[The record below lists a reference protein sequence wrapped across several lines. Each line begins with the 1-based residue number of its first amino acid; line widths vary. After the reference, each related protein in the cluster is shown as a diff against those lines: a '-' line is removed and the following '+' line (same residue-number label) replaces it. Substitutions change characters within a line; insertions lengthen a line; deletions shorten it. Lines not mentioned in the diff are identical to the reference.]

1 MCAYRFHCTNGVDL
15 IVDDTGYVIEPDSDL
30 SDRAVDVA
38 VEVLLRFPFTDLR
51 AWLVT
56 IQDEDGRQVDV
67 LRFDELLDL
76 ACRKPRVLATFRHGD
91 QEAHLLRA

>member
-15 IVDDTGYVIEPDSDL
+15 IVDETGYVIGPESDL
-30 SDRAVDVA
+30 SDRAADVA
-38 VEVLLRFPFTDLR
+38 LEVLLRFPFTDLS

-56 IQDEDGRQVDV
+56 IQDGEGRQVEV
-67 LRFDELLDL
+67 LSFDELLDL
-76 ACRKPRVLATFRHGD
+76 ACRHLRVLATFRHGD